1 MNDGLWGRATIVA
14 ADEMY
19 RTSVGLNMFHG
30 CILFTCLGMH
40 DLKTS
45 MCKLAYNIDVDKS
58 YMAFSHSEKNIN
70 LGQKGLEDEQDK
82 SENCNENRT

>member
-1 MNDGLWGRATIVA
+1 
-14 ADEMY
+14 
-19 RTSVGLNMFHG
+19 
-30 CILFTCLGMH
+30 MH

-82 SENCNENRT
+82 SENCNESRT